1 MLYVR
6 ENLPFRMNAAI
17 FGFNMVMF
25 VKYDLYIYIVYIQI
39 YSLSIYTFF
48 NIHTGNIHVMKTS
61 ITLESMAAMMREKT
75 QGSIIWE
82 GLHLTPPE
90 TNMAMEKIPPFE
102 DIIPIEP

>member
-1 MLYVR
+1 
-6 ENLPFRMNAAI
+6 
-17 FGFNMVMF
+17 
-25 VKYDLYIYIVYIQI
+25 
-39 YSLSIYTFF
+39 
-48 NIHTGNIHVMKTS
+48 MKTS

>member
-1 MLYVR
+1 
-6 ENLPFRMNAAI
+6 
-17 FGFNMVMF
+17 
-25 VKYDLYIYIVYIQI
+25 
-39 YSLSIYTFF
+39 
-48 NIHTGNIHVMKTS
+48 MKTS

-90 TNMAMEKIPPFE
+90 TNMAMEKNPPFE